1 MFVEIL
7 IIEINIRSPAGEG
20 LDIELISWCALINSL
35 VRVLGEVN
43 LKAESRAKQSLQL
56 LVWRVTWLISAG
68 EEGGQFV

>member
-1 MFVEIL
+1 
-7 IIEINIRSPAGEG
+7 
-20 LDIELISWCALINSL
+20 